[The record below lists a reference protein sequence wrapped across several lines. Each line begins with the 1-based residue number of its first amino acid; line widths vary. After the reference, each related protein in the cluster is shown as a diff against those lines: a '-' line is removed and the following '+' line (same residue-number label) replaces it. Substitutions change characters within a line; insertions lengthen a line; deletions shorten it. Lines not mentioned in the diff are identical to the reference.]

1 MTTILNPYL
10 NFDRTTREAM
20 EFYQSVFGGDLN
32 VMTFGDMGDEGDTKD
47 GVMHAQLTTPDGFT
61 LMASDPP
68 PGEAA
73 TPGTLGGVSL
83 SGDDE
88 AELHRLV
95 GRALRGRHGHG
106 AAGEADVGRRF
117 RHVRRSLRHAV
128 AGQHRRR
135 AAVLMRTVIRTG
147 PSSTPS
153 V

>member
-73 TPGTLGGVSL
+73 SPGTLGGVSL

-88 AELHRLV
+88 VKLTGWWDALSAGGTVTVPLEKQMWGDAFGMCVDRFGTPWLV
-95 GRALRGRHGHG
+95 NI
-106 AAGEADVGRRF
+106 
-117 RHVRRSLRHAV
+117 
-128 AGQHRRR
+128 AGQ
-135 AAVLMRTVIRTG
+135 
-147 PSSTPS
+147 PQS
-153 V
+153 